1 MLNHGCV
8 KIIIKMLE
16 IYNKIIFH
24 RWSREQLKIKKN
36 KDVLRVRAHFR
47 LAEKYGGGP
56 DIFHRFVNAWA
67 RFRRRTFHET
77 NLMHQIL

>member
-1 MLNHGCV
+1 MLNHGCL

-36 KDVLRVRAHFR
+36 KDVLTQTAVLSQTAFI
-47 LAEKYGGGP
+47 LKLQAE
-56 DIFHRFVNAWA
+56 
-67 RFRRRTFHET
+67 
-77 NLMHQIL
+77 